1 MSKWRQCKRRE
12 FLRKLRALGFK
23 GPYRGT
29 KHEFMIFEN
38 HRLTIPS
45 NAEYSIP
52 QLKFMLKEVEEIL
65 GRKTGLEEWEM
76 L

>member
-1 MSKWRQCKRRE
+1 MSKWRACKRRD
-12 FLRKLRALGFK
+12 FLRKLCALDFK

-38 HRLTIPS
+38 YRLTIPS

-52 QLKFMLKEVEEIL
+52 QLKFMLQEADEIL
-65 GRKTGLEEWEM
+65 GRKIDLEVWER